1 MYMYKTKIENEFYE
15 ELFKT
20 DFCDYESTTQN
31 AKTDSLCDNIDM
43 TFEEWFDNLINVFVE
58 ETDYD
63 KKTVVDSISED
74 FIKDM
79 KEEFEFLVE
88 EVQEILDNE
97 DE

>member
-1 MYMYKTKIENEFYE
+1 MYKTKIENEFRE

-20 DFCDYESTTQN
+20 DFCDYESATQN
-31 AKTDSLCDNIDM
+31 TKTDSLCDNIDM

-74 FIKDM
+74 FIKEM
-79 KEEFEFLVE
+79 KAEFEYLVE
-88 EVQEILDNE
+88 VVQDILDEE

>member
-1 MYMYKTKIENEFYE
+1 
-15 ELFKT
+15 
-20 DFCDYESTTQN
+20 
-31 AKTDSLCDNIDM
+31 M

-79 KEEFEFLVE
+79 KAEFEYLVE
-88 EVQEILDNE
+88 AVQDILDEE